1 MKSRGESI
9 FKVFLPKNTG
19 LFSGE
24 SIFLYKVNLKAM
36 LASIYAESITLMFY

>member
-9 FKVFLPKNTG
+9 FKVFLPKNIG

-24 SIFLYKVNLKAM
+24 SIFLYTIN
-36 LASIYAESITLMFY
+36 MF